1 MILAVIVDQSSIYDE
16 WNVHSLERWRKVHI
30 AYRARVIENC
40 SKIIN
45 VILLNIIGLL
55 FEVSIV
61 EQQIRALNSQRGV
74 F

>member
-1 MILAVIVDQSSIYDE
+1 MILTVIVDMPSIFDE
-16 WNVHSLERWRKVHI
+16 WNVHPLEKWWKVHI
-30 AYRARVIENC
+30 AYRARVIKNC
-40 SKIIN
+40 FIIID